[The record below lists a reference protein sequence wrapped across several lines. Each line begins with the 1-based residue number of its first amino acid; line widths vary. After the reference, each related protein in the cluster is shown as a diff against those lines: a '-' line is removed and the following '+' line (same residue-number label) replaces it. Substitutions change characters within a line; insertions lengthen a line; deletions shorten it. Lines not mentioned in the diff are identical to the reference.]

1 MPKFGGKLPKL
12 GKLMEALILAGL
24 IQVAQEAQ
32 DVFGPQGGAVFG
44 IEELGGVL
52 QYWSVL
58 VNIDQ

>member
-32 DVFGPQGGAVFG
+32 DVLRGGGG
-44 IEELGGVL
+44 IQHSGVRRRFT
-52 QYWSVL
+52 VL
-58 VNIDQ
+58 VGIGQY